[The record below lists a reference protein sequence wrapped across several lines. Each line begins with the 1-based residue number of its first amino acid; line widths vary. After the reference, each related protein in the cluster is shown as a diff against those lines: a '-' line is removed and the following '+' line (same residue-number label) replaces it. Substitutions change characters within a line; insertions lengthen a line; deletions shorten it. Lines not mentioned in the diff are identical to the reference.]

1 MVLAQQAG
9 QLRAGRNPLTHLRT
23 DFWHDQLGYL
33 AIAANVANGHF
44 DLTEPVTMTGV
55 SHYPRLYYSIVGFVA
70 RVLGIPTV
78 TSWNLLSFV
87 LQFAA
92 AFAVGLVAASLS
104 RRWWVGLLAP
114 LPFFTGVFAYLST
127 PGAWYDILA
136 AHAVLWGPFGVLFSN
151 NAETAGLCVGIIAVS
166 AIIWSWSRP
175 VSRATRITVT
185 IVAAAAV
192 GALSSFQTYSF
203 LGTTYLLCFGAAAAG
218 IVTARRKAPLL
229 WTSLGLIVVVFL
241 VGPLLAARLGQLPT
255 LLFGLLP
262 ALPGLVAAI
271 LRSRGVVAWAGVA
284 AVATAIPQVAYTFIG
299 MLQGDAFLTYR
310 VASNHDLGVTS
321 WQALTGAA
329 VVLIALGVA
338 LVFALRTRDAV
349 ATSVSAG
356 ALTAYPLLAL
366 NDVWGA
372 NAEPYRFWIEG
383 ILLGGV
389 LAMLALSRLAGR
401 VLPPRSAADTADPD
415 TVAPDPADP
424 DAPEAD
430 APAEPADADAPA
442 EPADA
447 DALAEP
453 AAPRRALIWSLIVV
467 TALWAA
473 SLPDWVNSLRDPAL
487 QAAWDPQTEREQA
500 IESLAR
506 EAGIRSEDGLLT
518 TELCIDNRTAK
529 VISGA
534 PVANYHMGM
543 AWPADRD
550 DIDDIVEAR
559 AVQELDFDAME
570 RSDTVWVLTDSNCES
585 AWEVAYADDL
595 ERVDSVDY
603 TLADGEVIHRGSQGP
618 GTITLWRVPDTR

>member
-9 QLRAGRNPLTHLRT
+9 QLRAERNPLTHLRT

-55 SHYPRLYYSIVGFVA
+55 NHYPRLYYSIVGFLA

-78 TSWNLLSFV
+78 TSWNLLSFT

-104 RRWWVGLLAP
+104 RRWWIGLLAP
-114 LPFFTGVFAYLST
+114 LPFFTGVFAYLSA
-127 PGAWYDILA
+127 PRAWYDILA

-166 AIIWSWSRP
+166 AIIWSWSTP
-175 VSRATRITVT
+175 VSRTTRITVT
-185 IVAAAAV
+185 IVATAAV

-218 IVTARRKAPLL
+218 IVTARRKAALL
-229 WTSLGLIVVVFL
+229 WTSLGLIVVVFV
-241 VGPLLAARLGQLPT
+241 VGPLLASRIGQLPT

-262 ALPGLVAAI
+262 ALPGLVAAV

-284 AVATAIPQVAYTFIG
+284 AVATAIPQVAYTFLG
-299 MLQGDAFLTYR
+299 MLQGDPFLTYR

-338 LVFALRTRDAV
+338 LLFALRTKDPV

-401 VLPPRSAADTADPD
+401 ILPPRRATDTTDADASDPKAADADP
-415 TVAPDPADP
+415 
-424 DAPEAD
+424 
-430 APAEPADADAPA
+430 PAEAADADAPA
-442 EPADA
+442 KGSG
-447 DALAEP
+447 
-453 AAPRRALIWSLIVV
+453 PRKALIWSLIVV

-487 QAAWDPQTEREQA
+487 QAAWNPQTEREQA
-500 IESLAR
+500 IQTLAR
-506 EAGIRSEDGLLT
+506 EASIRPEDGLLT

-529 VISGA
+529 VTSGA

-543 AWPADRD
+543 AWPANRD

-559 AVQELDFDAME
+559 AEQELDFDAME

-585 AWEVAYADDL
+585 AWEVSYADDL
-595 ERVDSVDY
+595 ERVDSVGY

-618 GTITLWRVPDTR
+618 GTITLWRVPDAP